1 MLSIKLLKQCSQHLH
16 SKEDTGAHRS
26 NLLLIP
32 QSGKAKAQALPGFAV
47 RPYYSRCAWS
57 LAYISMS

>member
-16 SKEDTGAHRS
+16 SKEDTGAQRS

-32 QSGKAKAQALPGFAV
+32 QSGKAKAQLCLDLP
-47 RPYYSRCAWS
+47 
-57 LAYISMS
+57 